1 MQPPSPERDP
11 APAPNVRARAATG
24 ASTLVFVNL
33 VSRGMG
39 IFSIAVL
46 ARLLT
51 PGDFGIVSLAMIVV
65 EFAQMLTDFQLIK
78 ALLRH
83 PGRDQHLYATAFTMA
98 MLRGLL
104 TAIGIALAAI
114 PAALLLHN
122 QQVRDVLLVLA
133 IVPIIDGL
141 RSPRMVDYLRDIDFS
156 QDAAVTIIGRVAGLL
171 AMIAVALATH
181 SYWALVTGTV
191 VASIAMTIATHW
203 FKPFR
208 PRLALRDYGLFL
220 GFGGWMSAAAITNYA
235 SSKLDALI
243 VAGRFSV
250 ARFGEY
256 NLGMQISTI
265 VTNQLA
271 DPFERAIFSALSS
284 MTDDLPRR
292 LRAYDSAQAT
302 ILGVL
307 LPIGFGMA
315 LVAHEA
321 IMVVAGPKWAD
332 AIWVVRFVA
341 PPMAIATVAVCA
353 QALLMAE
360 GDTRTVF
367 IRNLIGLGARLVA
380 LWVGVVQFGLT
391 GLLAGYAISN
401 IFYLFLTLQLAARRF
416 SIPLLS
422 PFLLAWRSFA
432 ATGAM
437 IAAVLAFD
445 ATLALPSGTGFID
458 NLAML
463 VAKGAIGGLTYAA
476 AHMLLWLA
484 SGRPP
489 GFERF
494 MLDYIAHARTS
505 VLRRFTSPA

>member
-11 APAPNVRARAATG
+11 SPAPNVRARAATG

-51 PGDFGIVSLAMIVV
+51 PNDFGIVSLAMIVV
-65 EFAQMLTDFQLIK
+65 EFAQMLTDFQLIN
-78 ALLRH
+78 ALVRH
-83 PGRDQHLYATAFTMA
+83 PGREQHLYATAFTMA
-98 MLRGLL
+98 MVRGLL
-104 TAIGIALAAI
+104 TAIGIALASI

-141 RSPRMVDYLRDIDFS
+141 RSPRMVDYLREIDFS
-156 QDAAVTIIGRVAGLL
+156 RDATVTIIGRVTGLL
-171 AMIAVALATH
+171 AMVAVALATH
-181 SYWALVTGTV
+181 SYWALVVGTV
-191 VASIAMTIATHW
+191 AASIAMSIATHW

-208 PRLALRDYGLFL
+208 PRFALRDYRLFL
-220 GFGGWMSAAAITNYA
+220 GFGGWMSAAAVTNYA

-271 DPFERAIFSALSS
+271 DPFQRAIFSALSS

-292 LRAYDSAQAT
+292 LRAYASAQAT

-307 LPIGFGMA
+307 LPIGFGVS

-321 IMVVAGPKWAD
+321 IMVIAGPKWAD

-341 PPMAIATVAVCA
+341 PSMAIATVTVGA

-360 GDTRTVF
+360 GDTRTIF
-367 IRNLIGLGARLVA
+367 IRNLLGLGVKLAA
-380 LWVGVVQFGLT
+380 LWVGVMHFGLT
-391 GLLAGYAISN
+391 GLLAGWTVSSL
-401 IFYLFLTLQLAARRF
+401 FYLFLTLQLVAGRF
-416 SIPLLS
+416 SIPLFS
-422 PFLLAWRSFA
+422 PFLLAWRSFT

-445 ATLALPSGTGFID
+445 ATLALPAGSGFVN

-463 VAKGAIGGLTYAA
+463 VAKGAIGGLTYAVTHA
-476 AHMLLWLA
+476 LLWRA

-494 MLDYIAHARTS
+494 LIDFVAHTKAPL
-505 VLRRFTSPA
+505 LRRLTNRA